1 MFFSL
6 FRIASCDQCCYF
18 HIFQTTSTVDD
29 DFIYELFESQL
40 KQSPR
45 LSTEVPSLL
54 SANQLLELV
63 RDTFLSLVHFC
74 VPIVL

>member
-1 MFFSL
+1 MADVCS
-6 FRIASCDQCCYF
+6 F
-18 HIFQTTSTVDD
+18 HIFQDTSIVDD

-40 KQSPR
+40 KQTPR

-63 RDTFLSLVHFC
+63 CDSFFALVHFC
-74 VPIVL
+74 VHWISL

>member
-1 MFFSL
+1 MSL
-6 FRIASCDQCCYF
+6 LLHFQDAST
-18 HIFQTTSTVDD
+18 IDD

-63 RDTFLSLVHFC
+63 CDALLALVHF
-74 VPIVL
+74 VFIGFYYKLFSYQ